1 MALRLDQN
9 INEGSIVKVSMVE
22 VRRNAAL
29 EQSASLL
36 DLFSKLFE
44 QGVPLDATNDFLFVV
59 ERQIARDGAREA
71 ASGFFGLN
79 QCHPAETPF
88 DAVSLFLTFAVK
100 RVIGPDAAL
109 SRTRSGPGPRFG

>member
-9 INEGSIVKVSMVE
+9 INKGSIVKVSMVE

-79 QCHPAETPF
+79 QRHPAETPF
-88 DAVSLFLTFAVK
+88 EAVSLLLALPVK
-100 RVIGPDAAL
+100 KSHAGLARG
-109 SRTRSGPGPRFG
+109 RS